1 MSYKKFLIKSLFLH
15 IITKKSPKK
24 PMFMGYRESECT
36 TIYILEECLINISGV
51 EKYVTNI
58 S

>member
-1 MSYKKFLIKSLFLH
+1 
-15 IITKKSPKK
+15 
-24 PMFMGYRESECT
+24 MFVQYREFECT
-36 TIYILEECLINISGV
+36 AVYILECLINISGV